1 MTGSDRKCQAFH
13 WLHRQ
18 IGSTFFKLNPAR
30 GRDSRTP
37 ADKSHHVMKELRL
50 LTWSWILLAGMLQ
63 PALYLWSC

>member
-1 MTGSDRKCQAFH
+1 MTGSDRKRQAFH
-13 WLHRQ
+13 WLNWQ
-18 IGSTFFKLNPAR
+18 IDSTFFKLSSAL

-37 ADKSHHVMKELRL
+37 ADKSHHVMREFRL